1 MEYLYGIML
10 FISLLLGIVIGL
22 KLPFIS
28 DKLGKVII
36 REYSNDNIRPQT
48 TVNNLTPDLIDEW
61 QNGGNVNE

>member
-10 FISLLLGIVIGL
+10 FISFLLGIVIGL

-61 QNGGNVNE
+61 QNGGNINE

>member
-10 FISLLLGIVIGL
+10 FISFLLGIVIGL

-28 DKLGKVII
+28 DKMGKVII

-48 TVNNLTPDLIDEW
+48 SVNNLTPDLIDEW
-61 QNGGNVNE
+61 QNGGNINE